1 MTRELS
7 NTIHSISLTD
17 AVDKALPIIIELG
30 KDTDDSVREA
40 LAGELDKVIYFYYQ
54 VRIIIIIKKCNWY
67 KLNLLLRRMHH
78 HCYQMIKKLSN
89 LISQQMHLLVL

>member
-7 NTIHSISLTD
+7 NTIHTISLTD

-54 VRIIIIIKKCNWY
+54 VRKRKMQSVYTHPIIT
-67 KLNLLLRRMHH
+67 
-78 HCYQMIKKLSN
+78 
-89 LISQQMHLLVL
+89 